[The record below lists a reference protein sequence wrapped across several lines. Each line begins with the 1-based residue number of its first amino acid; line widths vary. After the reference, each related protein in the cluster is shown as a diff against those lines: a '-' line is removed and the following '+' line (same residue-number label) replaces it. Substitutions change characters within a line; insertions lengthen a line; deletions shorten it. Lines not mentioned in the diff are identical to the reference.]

1 MSHSQIQCPTHVH
14 WDTHMRLGRP
24 SSRLPCRQTFR
35 RLLHVVITWLAKSSI
50 CSTLGNSA
58 KGARNGLQPGS
69 SPKPEPQ
76 VADPEAEPGQQE
88 DTVARVV
95 VQLLEEF
102 DRAVDRFDDDP
113 FVVGAAEALAFD
125 DLAGDAVRTG
135 RGSVPQPGGGSRPAV
150 PSVLVEWTYSQMC
163 GIPPTARPTQTARM
177 YALFIAAVSR

>member
-1 MSHSQIQCPTHVH
+1 MRRGEPETGSGRGVH
-14 WDTHMRLGRP
+14 P
-24 SSRLPCRQTFR
+24 S
-35 RLLHVVITWLAKSSI
+35 
-50 CSTLGNSA
+50 
-58 KGARNGLQPGS
+58 
-69 SPKPEPQ
+69 PEPQ

-125 DLAGDAVRTG
+125 DLAGDAVSLQVGDRFLNRAAAADPQFHQYWWSGRIPNVRYSSNGATDPDRT
-135 RGSVPQPGGGSRPAV
+135 A
-150 PSVLVEWTYSQMC
+150 
-163 GIPPTARPTQTARM
+163 M